1 MESRFFS
8 SNITAEEG
16 VDAAFAFV
24 EAGPAAGAF
33 VFAVGGGAGLAADGA
48 VAECGESVHGEV
60 VFFDEVLHLVASP
73 SGHGVELHDVNVA
86 EDIEVVGFHKF
97 GFSARVVAFQI
108 YTGW

>member
-1 MESRFFS
+1 MKTSD
-8 SNITAEEG
+8 ITAEEG
-16 VDAAFAFV
+16 VDATFAFV
-24 EAGPAAGAF
+24 EASPAAGAF
-33 VFAVGGGAGLAADGA
+33 VFAVGGGAGAGLAADGA

-86 EDIEVVGFHKF
+86 EDIEVVGFHNF